1 VQIGTAGKQTMAGN
15 GDYLTFTIDQDV
27 PGSQGQFIGISNSN
41 DATCIAWVTVQMHD
55 DSQKGVWTGDIGRTY
70 VTIIITIPMPLKLTI
85 LRCGESWFESQEVAG
100 ALEDGTPY
108 RPSCTWLDGNHDNN
122 IASASMKFSTYAYGS
137 ELSHVTLG
145 DACASTIFS
154 PDGGENSGKTVFYSI
169 LELILMY
176 HVQALLQCLL
186 PPSEALFSLVLAF
199 PGWTRNSSSPTS
211 PLTAL
216 PTFAT
221 RPPAGVQTSPRLTKA
236 SSAICH
242 PRLFTPSVQRK
253 TSMAVLRS
261 RIMP

>member
-1 VQIGTAGKQTMAGN
+1 MAGN
-15 GDYLTFTIDQDV
+15 GDYLTFTVDQDV
-27 PGSQGQFIGISNSN
+27 PGSQGQFVGISNSN

-70 VTIIITIPMPLKLTI
+70 VTIIITIPMSFILTI

-154 PDGGENSGKTVFYSI
+154 PDGGEISGKFILYSI
-169 LELILMY
+169 LELRLMY
-176 HVQALLQCLL
+176 RIQAPLQCLL
-186 PPSEALFSLVLAF
+186 LPSEELFSPVLAF
-199 PGWTRNSSSPTS
+199 PGWTRNWSSPTS
-211 PLTAL
+211 HLTAQ
-216 PTFAT
+216 PIFAT
-221 RPPAGVQTSPRLTKA
+221 RPPAGALTLPRPTKA

-242 PRLFTPSVQRK
+242 PRPFTPSARRR
-253 TSMAVLRS
+253 TSMVVLRS
-261 RIMP
+261 RMMP